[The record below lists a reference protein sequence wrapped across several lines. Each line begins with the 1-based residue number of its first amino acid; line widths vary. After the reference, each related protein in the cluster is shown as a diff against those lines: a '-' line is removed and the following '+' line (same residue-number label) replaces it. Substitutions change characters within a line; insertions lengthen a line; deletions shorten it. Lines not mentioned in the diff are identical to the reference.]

1 MPNLKGGKKY
11 KSGKHLDQKPEFHEI
26 GLGQMAARVLKHLGD
41 RNILVYCNDGKERVA
56 HIRGGLSKKKAIIEV
71 GDIVLISI
79 RSSEMDTTGTSQD
92 RGDVLAK
99 YAREVWNQLKKVENI
114 NLNLFVQVERMD
126 RTKIKSA
133 LDEAFEFE
141 EDAGEELSGE
151 ESEDEMKAKRDLAH
165 QAEEKKRATARD
177 NKQQVGA
184 GTGDDDFNIDD
195 I

>member
-11 KSGKHLDQKPEFHEI
+11 KSGKHSDQKPEFHEI
-26 GLGQMAARVLKHLGD
+26 SEGQMAARVLKHLGD
-41 RNILVYCNDGKERVA
+41 RNIHVYCNDGKERIA
-56 HIRGGLSKKKAIIEV
+56 HIRGGLSKKKATIEV

-79 RSSEMDTTGTSQD
+79 RSKEMETESTKQN

-114 NLNLFVQVERMD
+114 NPNLFLQVEAMD
-126 RTKIKSA
+126 RTKIKNA

-141 EDAGEELSGE
+141 ADEGELTGED
-151 ESEDEMKAKRDLAH
+151 SEDDTKAARDAAH
-165 QAEEKKRATARD
+165 QAEDKKRAAARD
-177 NKQQVGA
+177 NKQQVG
-184 GTGDDDFNIDD
+184 TEDDFNIDD

>member
-11 KSGKHLDQKPEFHEI
+11 KAGKHSDLKPEFHEI
-26 GLGQMAARVLKHLGD
+26 SEGQMAARVLKHLGD
-41 RNILVYCNDGKERVA
+41 RNVHVYCNDGKERIA

-79 RSSEMDTTGTSQD
+79 RSNELDTTSTKQN

-99 YAREVWNQLKKVENI
+99 YAREVWNQLKKVGNI
-114 NLNLFVQVERMD
+114 NPNLFLQVEAMD
-126 RTKIKSA
+126 RTKIKNA

-141 EDAGEELSGE
+141 ADEDELSSE
-151 ESEDEMKAKRDLAH
+151 ESGDDTKVTRDAAH
-165 QAEEKKRATARD
+165 QLEEKKRALARD
-177 NKQQVGA
+177 NKQQVG
-184 GTGDDDFNIDD
+184 TEDDDFNIDD

>member
-11 KSGKHLDQKPEFHEI
+11 KSGKHSDLKPEFHEI
-26 GLGQMAARVLKHLGD
+26 SEGQMAARVLKHLGD
-41 RNILVYCNDGKERVA
+41 RNVHVYCNDGKERIA
-56 HIRGGLSKKKAIIEV
+56 HIRGGLSKKKATIEV

-79 RSSEMDTTGTSQD
+79 RSKEMETESTKQN

-114 NLNLFVQVERMD
+114 NPNLFLQVEAMD
-126 RTKIKSA
+126 RTKIKNV

-141 EDAGEELSGE
+141 VDEEELSGE
-151 ESEDEMKAKRDLAH
+151 DSEDDTKAARDIAH
-165 QAEEKKRATARD
+165 QLEDKKRALARD
-177 NKQQVGA
+177 NKQQVGVE
-184 GTGDDDFNIDD
+184 DDDINIDD